1 MEKLLSMGDRP
12 SNLDNLVISKTPN
25 GASFHYF
32 RKKRYATP
40 TFTPDG
46 EYILT
51 AGNDPY
57 IRIYRRPREK
67 PVIWL
72 PAY

>member
-25 GASFHYF
+25 GASFYYF
-32 RKKRYATP
+32 RKKRCATP